1 VKKEVEVVDMP
12 SLIIVTGIPGSGK
25 TTFIKSHKASLK
37 KYVHISRDEIR
48 FQFLHGEDNYFK
60 YEPQV
65 LKEFYLQINKF
76 LYLGFNVF
84 ADATHINA
92 GSRRKLLNAL
102 KFTEGIDVRVIHV
115 DTPIAETL
123 ARNELRKDTNRYVP
137 TSVIKRMAHQFEEP
151 MLSEGFSTIYTIR
164 PHTKIEVRK
173 ETV

>member
-1 VKKEVEVVDMP
+1 MAILYIMCGV
-12 SLIIVTGIPGSGK
+12 PGSGK
-25 TTFIKSHKASLK
+25 STWAREHLTDNDV
-37 KYVHISRDEIR
+37 YVSRDDIR
-48 FQFLHGEDNYFK
+48 FSF
-60 YEPQV
+60 
-65 LKEFYLQINKF
+65 LKEGDDYFSKEDMVWDTFVKSINEA
-76 LYLGFNVF
+76 LEMGYNVF

-102 KFTEGIDVRVIHV
+102 KFTEGIDVRIIHV

-151 MLSEGFSTIYTIR
+151 VFSEGFSTIYTIR